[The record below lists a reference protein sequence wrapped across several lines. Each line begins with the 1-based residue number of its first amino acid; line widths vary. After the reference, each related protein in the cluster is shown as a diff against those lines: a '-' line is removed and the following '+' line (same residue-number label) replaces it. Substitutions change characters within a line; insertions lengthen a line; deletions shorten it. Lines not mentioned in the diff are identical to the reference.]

1 MFVSVACVA
10 IAISV
15 TLAVGLAI
23 VSIILCVLCKRVTSL
38 TTSLES
44 GKSKQ
49 LPVAANYENTTSPQ
63 HQQQQP
69 QQKGANIAPTYIN
82 TFNTLPSTSPYYESV
97 QPPTDTGD
105 NRGAYTELE

>member
-1 MFVSVACVA
+1 VFVSVACVA

-15 TLAVGLAI
+15 TLVVGLAI

-38 TTSLES
+38 TLSLET

-49 LPVAANYENTTSPQ
+49 LPVAANYENATLPQ

-69 QQKGANIAPTYIN
+69 QQKGANIVPTYIN
-82 TFNTLPSTSPYYESV
+82 TFNTLPSRSPYYETV
-97 QPPTDTGD
+97 QPPADTDD
-105 NRGAYTELE
+105 NRGALYRN